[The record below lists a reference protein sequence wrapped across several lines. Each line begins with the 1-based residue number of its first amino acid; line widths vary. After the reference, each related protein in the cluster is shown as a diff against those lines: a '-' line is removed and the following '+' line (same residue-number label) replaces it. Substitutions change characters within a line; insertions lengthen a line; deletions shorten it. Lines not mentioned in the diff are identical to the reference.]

1 MRRQYCEMRNTTG
14 VGVVDK
20 VALILNALANEPVSL
35 AGLVELTGITR
46 PTAHRLA
53 VALETHRLVS
63 RDSSGRFTIGPRV
76 AELAGSVSEDR
87 LVAAARPVLA
97 RLHELTN
104 ESVQLYRRRGE
115 AGACI
120 AAVERTTG
128 LRDSVPVGSLLS
140 MRAGSG
146 AQVLL
151 AWADPDQLARGL
163 RDAKFNAASLGAV
176 RRRGWAQSVAERE
189 AGVAS
194 VSAPVR
200 NASGAVIAAISISG
214 PIARVTSQPGRRYA
228 VPVMAAASQLS
239 SALAKRRPIGP

>member
-1 MRRQYCEMRNTTG
+1 MRRQYWGMRNPTG

-20 VALILNALANEPVSL
+20 VALILNALASEPVSL

-97 RLHELTN
+97 RLHELTG
-104 ESVQLYRRRGE
+104 ESVQLYRRRGD
-115 AGACI
+115 ARACI
-120 AAVERTTG
+120 ASVERTSG
-128 LRDSVPVGSLLS
+128 LRDSVPVGSMLS

-151 AWADPDQLARGL
+151 AWAEPELLARGL
-163 RDAKFNAASLGAV
+163 RDAKFTAASLGAV

-189 AGVAS
+189 PGVAS
-194 VSAPVR
+194 VSAPIR
-200 NASGAVIAAISISG
+200 NPSGAVIAAVSVSG

-228 VPVMAAASQLS
+228 APLLAAASQLS
-239 SALAKRRPIGP
+239 TALVKRRANGS